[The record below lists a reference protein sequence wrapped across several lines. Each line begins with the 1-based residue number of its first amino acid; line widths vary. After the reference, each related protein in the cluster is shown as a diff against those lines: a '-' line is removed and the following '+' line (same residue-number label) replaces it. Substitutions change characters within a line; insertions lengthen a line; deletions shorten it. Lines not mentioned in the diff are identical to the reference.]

1 MSVLLPAFYIGAS
14 FTEGFCKGL
23 EMADKESS
31 MAQIGQQTVDIYFV
45 PSTEQMLAPTDSI
58 SFDDGRKF
66 PMVVKQAAIVTDST
80 AGSSAVQWIS
90 GISYF
95 LSLVFCVFL
104 VIEIVKFVVNINRG
118 EVFVAK
124 NVKRLR
130 HISICFIAISLL
142 IVISGVAQEYLLGSM
157 NLTLSGYQLSAY
169 WIIPWSNLLLGLL
182 ALLIAQVWSRGI
194 ALEEEQQ
201 FTV

>member
-1 MSVLLPAFYIGAS
+1 V
-14 FTEGFCKGL
+14 
-23 EMADKESS
+23 
-31 MAQIGQQTVDIYFV
+31 
-45 PSTEQMLAPTDSI
+45 
-58 SFDDGRKF
+58 
-66 PMVVKQAAIVTDST
+66 VTDST
-80 AGSSAVQWIS
+80 TGSSAVQWIS
-90 GISYF
+90 GICYF
-95 LSLVFCVFL
+95 LSLVFCIFL